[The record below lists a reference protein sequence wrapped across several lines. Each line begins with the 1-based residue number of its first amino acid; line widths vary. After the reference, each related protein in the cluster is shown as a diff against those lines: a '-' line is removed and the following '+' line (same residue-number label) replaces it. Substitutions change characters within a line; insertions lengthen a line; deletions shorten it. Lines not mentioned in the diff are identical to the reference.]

1 MNRLKLNHLAAL
13 TLFLSASVV
22 LQLTVGDIPLDF
34 FAFPV
39 SLSLFLLWC
48 ALCFLVWS
56 RRQS

>member
-22 LQLTVGDIPLDF
+22 LQLTIADMPTDF

-48 ALCFLVWS
+48 ALCRLV
-56 RRQS
+56 